1 MGSPNTFNQGLN
13 LSSLNYFEFPVFQI
27 HQITWCYLANR
38 PPGGIEDPQ
47 TVQFSPENESR
58 NWDRAQVQEQQLWRQ
73 FNSLRTQRNSTSQT
87 TSYGSLV
94 YSYCSVNTM
103 KWHCSQR
110 KQSATVTDFPKDP
123 VRWARQAFPILQ
135 LSKPRFREGLWKFL
149 SAVIWESP
157 ICSDLGYFYKVETRQ
172 IPRFPRNFFFVC
184 FFIYLPS
191 PSLQSYTKKDLEIRV
206 GHP

>member
-1 MGSPNTFNQGLN
+1 
-13 LSSLNYFEFPVFQI
+13 
-27 HQITWCYLANR
+27 
-38 PPGGIEDPQ
+38 
-47 TVQFSPENESR
+47 
-58 NWDRAQVQEQQLWRQ
+58 
-73 FNSLRTQRNSTSQT
+73 
-87 TSYGSLV
+87 
-94 YSYCSVNTM
+94 M

-157 ICSDLGYFYKVETRQ
+157 ICSDLGYFYKVETRK

-191 PSLQSYTKKDLEIRV
+191 PSLQSYTKKRLGNKSRSPLKSQVQCFCYGRQSPRSKSVKTMGRRDVTE
-206 GHP
+206 